1 MAKIVT
7 LKSSNDEDIY
17 PVTDAS
23 GIRVTGNVTLQQAL
37 DGFVYA
43 DDPTA
48 PAQPAPWVASSD
60 IRWATITLGGTWT
73 TTQSI
78 SSTGGYI
85 QKSIDISSLGFSS
98 ADDYTV
104 ILTNRG
110 GGANGWAVTL
120 MVSDK
125 TATGFKITQWN
136 SHWSSGKIGSGNVI
150 DWAVFRLN

>member
-1 MAKIVT
+1 MATYKKQLRDKDNNI
-7 LKSSNDEDIY
+7 IY
-17 PVTDAS
+17 PAQGLGT
-23 GIRVTGNVTLQQAL
+23 ITGDNI
-37 DGFVYA
+37 D
-43 DDPTA
+43 
-48 PAQPAPWVASSD
+48 
-60 IRWATITLGGTWT
+60 WATIALGGTWT

-104 ILTNRG
+104 VLTNRG
-110 GGANGWAVTL
+110 GGSNGWAVTL

-136 SHWSSGKIGSGNVI
+136 AHWSSGTIGSGNVI